1 MRRSRSFRRIRSG
14 AALLTAMDQQP
25 TSKTG
30 KVIGKPF
37 QKGKS
42 GNPTGRPK
50 IVEEIRTMARAH
62 GADAFKKVLELLKS
76 DDERVSFAAAQ
87 EVLNRA
93 YGKPTQTVDMT
104 IERRDVSDY
113 SDAELIAMLETDSDG
128 TAGKAKG
135 SQIAH

>member
-1 MRRSRSFRRIRSG
+1 
-14 AALLTAMDQQP
+14 MDQQP

-30 KVIGKPF
+30 KIIGKPF

-62 GADAFKKVLELLKS
+62 GAEAFKKVLDLLKS

-93 YGKPTQTVDMT
+93 YGKPTQTIDMT
-104 IERRDVSDY
+104 IEKRDVSDY
-113 SDAELIAMLETDSDG
+113 TDAELVALLEGDSSG
-128 TAGKAKG
+128 A
-135 SQIAH
+135 SSPSPRSH